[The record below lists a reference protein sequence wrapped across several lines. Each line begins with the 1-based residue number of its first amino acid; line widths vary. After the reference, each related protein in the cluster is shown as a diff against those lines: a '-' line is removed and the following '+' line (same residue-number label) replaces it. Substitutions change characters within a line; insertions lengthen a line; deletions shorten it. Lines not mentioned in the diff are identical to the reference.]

1 MTEKE
6 KLFNYKGTDIIIRKK
21 GKKYQI
27 GICGKNQLD
36 IWFESVAYKTF
47 ELAVN
52 SGREY
57 ARIIIDRMLLS
68 EKKNNWINNQF

>member
-1 MTEKE
+1 MNEDRI
-6 KLFNYKGTDIIIRKK
+6 KLFSYKKTDIIVRKK
-21 GKKYQI
+21 GKKYQV

-36 IWFESVAYKTF
+36 IWFESIAYKTF

-68 EKKNNWINNQF
+68 EKIK